1 MLAAIPI
8 GISST
13 TVRTSVDGEQL
24 AMWCGLG
31 IRQTW
36 GTAPALSERLS
47 LSVKWGKY
55 CRSSKPLFR
64 SVSFHYNADEML

>member
-1 MLAAIPI
+1 MLAAITI
-8 GISST
+8 GISSI

-24 AMWCGLG
+24 ALWSGLG

-36 GTAPALSERLS
+36 GMAPALSELLS

-55 CRSSKPLFR
+55 CRSSKTLFH
-64 SVSFHYNADEML
+64 SVSFHYNANEML